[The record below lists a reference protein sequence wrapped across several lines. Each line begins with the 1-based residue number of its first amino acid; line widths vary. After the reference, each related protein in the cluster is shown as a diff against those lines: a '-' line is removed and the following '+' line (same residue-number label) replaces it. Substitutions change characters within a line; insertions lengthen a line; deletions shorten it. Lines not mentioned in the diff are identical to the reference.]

1 MLQLAVNKFD
11 SQLEHQEEWRKMPR
25 NIEAVDVVDTS
36 DPNMPAYMKE
46 ILQQAEA
53 RKKRDIERDQIFL
66 NEIWNKWISNLLS
79 FFLIP
84 ISDFPKRCLKF
95 LRRHTLIQ
103 RQLVILVP
111 NGWFFYYRV
120 LVIFLNIE

>member
-1 MLQLAVNKFD
+1 
-11 SQLEHQEEWRKMPR
+11 MPR

-66 NEIWNKWISNLLS
+66 NEIWNK
-79 FFLIP
+79 
-84 ISDFPKRCLKF
+84 
-95 LRRHTLIQ
+95 
-103 RQLVILVP
+103 
-111 NGWFFYYRV
+111 
-120 LVIFLNIE
+120 